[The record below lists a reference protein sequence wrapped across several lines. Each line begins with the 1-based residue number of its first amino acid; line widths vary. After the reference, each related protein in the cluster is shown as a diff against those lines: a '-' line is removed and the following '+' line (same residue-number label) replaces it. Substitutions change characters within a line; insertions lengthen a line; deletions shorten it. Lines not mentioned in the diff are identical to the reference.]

1 MDDPGRLPYKDLMKD
16 AQRRAREA
24 EAKAAMHAELRSDD
38 REHTNS
44 DRGLRRTLQRL
55 RNAMSRRP

>member
-24 EAKAAMHAELRSDD
+24 EAKAAMSAQLRSEA
-38 REHTNS
+38 RESANS
-44 DRGLRRTLQRL
+44 ARGVRQALIRL
-55 RNAMSRRP
+55 RKAISRRG